1 MDICSTFTAFFIC
14 FYFSIGMSHL
24 PKKLAI
30 LLASRTKKDGKRE
43 EEAPKPKLTFE
54 IEKSEKNSDRLR
66 LPIFSLIKDF
76 FSKEQIHDDSLF
88 GDVSQSEEQVKKIV
102 PTQKAHPNQRR

>member
-14 FYFSIGMSHL
+14 FLFLYWNEPFPKISYFISEQN
-24 PKKLAI
+24 
-30 LLASRTKKDGKRE
+30 KKDGKRE

-54 IEKSEKNSDRLR
+54 IEKESEKNSDRLR

-102 PTQKAHPNQRR
+102 PAKSCTQNQKE